1 MMKPAKQ
8 NIEREPL
15 NVQPM
20 PECPDCDSTDSR
32 LEYRE
37 QFFRYGTGDNAVEL
51 RCAVPV
57 YTFSRC
63 DYEWTG
69 HEAEDARQV
78 AVCRYLGR
86 LSPDEV
92 RGVRDM
98 YRLSQADFSRVTGF
112 GEASLSR
119 WEPGAQVQNS
129 SSDRLLRLILADER
143 NLDRLRQV
151 EAAKDPGWA
160 PHFRVLT
167 LTPELQRR
175 KLSFQLLRAS

>member
-1 MMKPAKQ
+1 MKPANQ
-8 NIEREPL
+8 SIGREPL
-15 NVQPM
+15 DVQPM
-20 PECPDCDSTDSR
+20 PECPDCDATDSR
-32 LEYRE
+32 LEYLE
-37 QFFRYGTGDNAVEL
+37 QSFRYGPGDGAVEL
-51 RCAVPV
+51 RCEVPV
-57 YTFSRC
+57 YTCNRC
-63 DYEWTG
+63 GYEWTG

-78 AVCRYLGR
+78 AVCCYLGR

-92 RGVRDM
+92 RSIREI
-98 YRLSQADFSRVTGF
+98 YRLSQAEFSRITGF

-119 WEPGAQVQNS
+119 WETGAQVQNS

-143 NLDRLRQV
+143 NLDRLKQV

-160 PHFRVLT
+160 AHFRVLT

>member
-1 MMKPAKQ
+1 MKPANQ
-8 NIEREPL
+8 SIGREPL
-15 NVQPM
+15 DVQPM
-20 PECPDCDSTDSR
+20 PECPDCDATDSR

-37 QFFRYGTGDNAVEL
+37 QSFRYGPGDGAVEL
-51 RCAVPV
+51 RCEVPV
-57 YTFSRC
+57 HTCNRC
-63 DYEWTG
+63 GYEWTG
-69 HEAEDARQV
+69 HEAEDARQL

-92 RGVRDM
+92 RSIREI
-98 YRLSQADFSRVTGF
+98 YRLSQAEFSRITGF

-119 WEPGAQVQNS
+119 WETGAQVQNS

-143 NLDRLRQV
+143 NLDRLKQV
-151 EAAKDPGWA
+151 EAAKDPGWSA
-160 PHFRVLT
+160 HFRVLT